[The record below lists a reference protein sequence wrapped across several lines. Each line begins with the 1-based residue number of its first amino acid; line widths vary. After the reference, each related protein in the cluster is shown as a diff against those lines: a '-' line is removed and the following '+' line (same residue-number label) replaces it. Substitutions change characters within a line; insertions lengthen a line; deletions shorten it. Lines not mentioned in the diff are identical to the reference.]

1 MTRHLFAAPFAG
13 FTILSPKRP
22 YVPTMVQVR
31 EPSVWHASPLNKT
44 LTAAPYDG
52 VKEALELLLLGGKDS

>member
-31 EPSVWHASPLNKT
+31 KPSVWHASSLNKT

-52 VKEALELLLLGGKDS
+52 INEAPELLMFDDYDS

>member
-1 MTRHLFAAPFAG
+1 MTRNLFAAPFAG

-31 EPSVWHASPLNKT
+31 KPSVWHASSLNKT
-44 LTAAPYDG
+44 LTAALHDG
-52 VKEALELLLLGGKDS
+52 IKEALKLLMFDDYDS

>member
-13 FTILSPKRP
+13 FTILSLKRP

-31 EPSVWHASPLNKT
+31 KPSVRHASSLNKT
-44 LTAAPYDG
+44 LTAALHDG
-52 VKEALELLLLGGKDS
+52 IKEALKLLMFDDYDS

>member
-31 EPSVWHASPLNKT
+31 KPFVWHASSLNET
-44 LTAAPYDG
+44 LTAALYDG
-52 VKEALELLLLGGKDS
+52 IKEALKLLIFGEDNN

>member
-31 EPSVWHASPLNKT
+31 KPSVWHASSLSET
-44 LTAAPYDG
+44 LTAALYDG
-52 VKEALELLLLGGKDS
+52 IKEALKLLIFEEDDN

>member
-22 YVPTMVQVR
+22 YVLTMVQVR
-31 EPSVWHASPLNKT
+31 KPSVWHASSLNKT
-44 LTAAPYDG
+44 LTAAPYDEI
-52 VKEALELLLLGGKDS
+52 KEALKLLIFGEDDN

>member
-31 EPSVWHASPLNKT
+31 KPSVWHASSLNET
-44 LTAAPYDG
+44 LTTDLYDG
-52 VKEALELLLLGGKDS
+52 VKEALELLLFGDKYN

>member
-22 YVPTMVQVR
+22 YVPTIVQVR
-31 EPSVWHASPLNKT
+31 KPSVWHASSLNKT
-44 LTAAPYDG
+44 LTAALYDG
-52 VKEALELLLLGGKDS
+52 IKEALKLLIFGEDNN

>member
-1 MTRHLFAAPFAG
+1 MTRNLFAAPFAG

-31 EPSVWHASPLNKT
+31 KPSVWHALSLNKT
-44 LTAAPYDG
+44 LTAALYDG
-52 VKEALELLLLGGKDS
+52 IKEALELLMFDGYDN

>member
-22 YVPTMVQVR
+22 NVPTMVQVR
-31 EPSVWHASPLNKT
+31 KPSVWHASSLNKT
-44 LTAAPYDG
+44 LTAALYDG
-52 VKEALELLLLGGKDS
+52 IGEALKLLIFGEDNN

>member
-1 MTRHLFAAPFAG
+1 MTHHLFAAPFAG

-31 EPSVWHASPLNKT
+31 KPSVWHASSLNKT
-44 LTAAPYDG
+44 LTAALYDDI
-52 VKEALELLLLGGKDS
+52 KEALKLLIFGEDDN

>member
-1 MTRHLFAAPFAG
+1 MTRNLFAAPFAG

-31 EPSVWHASPLNKT
+31 KPSVWHASFLNKT
-44 LTAAPYDG
+44 LTAALCDG
-52 VKEALELLLLGGKDS
+52 IKEALKLLMFDDYDN

>member
-22 YVPTMVQVR
+22 NVPTMVQVR
-31 EPSVWHASPLNKT
+31 KPSVWHASPLNET
-44 LTAAPYDG
+44 LTAALYDG
-52 VKEALELLLLGGKDS
+52 IREALKLLIFGEDDS

>member
-31 EPSVWHASPLNKT
+31 KPSVWHASSLNET
-44 LTAAPYDG
+44 LMAALYDG
-52 VKEALELLLLGGKDS
+52 VKEALELLIFGEDDN

>member
-1 MTRHLFAAPFAG
+1 MARHLFAAPFAG

-31 EPSVWHASPLNKT
+31 KPSVWHASPLNKT
-44 LTAAPYDG
+44 LTAAPYDEI
-52 VKEALELLLLGGKDS
+52 KEALKLLLFGDKYN

>member
-31 EPSVWHASPLNKT
+31 EPSVWHASSLNKT
-44 LTAAPYDG
+44 LTAAPYDEI
-52 VKEALELLLLGGKDS
+52 KEAFKLLLFGDKDN

>member
-22 YVPTMVQVR
+22 YVPTIVQAR
-31 EPSVWHASPLNKT
+31 IPSVWHASPLNKT
-44 LTAAPYDG
+44 LAAAPYDEI
-52 VKEALELLLLGGKDS
+52 KEALKLLMSDDYDN

>member
-31 EPSVWHASPLNKT
+31 NPS
-44 LTAAPYDG
+44 
-52 VKEALELLLLGGKDS
+52 LLFTPNILG